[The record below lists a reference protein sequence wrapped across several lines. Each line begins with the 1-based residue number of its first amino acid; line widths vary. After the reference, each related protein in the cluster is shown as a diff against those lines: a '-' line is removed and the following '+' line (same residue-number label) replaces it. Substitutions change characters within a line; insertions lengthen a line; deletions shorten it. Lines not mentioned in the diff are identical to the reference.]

1 MATTYYSE
9 EHEWITIEGNTGTVG
24 ITDFAQEQLGDIV
37 FAEVTKAN
45 EEVTKDEEVAVVER
59 PRRDEAAPEPRPQEL
74 VLDRAL
80 QRAQAVGGARALS
93 PQLAAVRAVV
103 GAHDVLVQDAIVVR
117 HRLIRGLRRDRGLPL
132 AEELELLQP

>member
-45 EEVTKDEEVAVVER
+45 EEVTKDEEVAVVESVKAASDIFS
-59 PRRDEAAPEPRPQEL
+59 PVSGLISAVNVLLEDAPETINSDPLENGWIFKITITNPNEL
-74 VLDRAL
+74 DDLMD
-80 QRAQAVGGARALS
+80 
-93 PQLAAVRAVV
+93 
-103 GAHDVLVQDAIVVR
+103 
-117 HRLIRGLRRDRGLPL
+117 
-132 AEELELLQP
+132 LESYNKFVESIK

>member
-45 EEVTKDEEVAVVER
+45 EEVTKDEEVAVVESVKAASDIFS
-59 PRRDEAAPEPRPQEL
+59 PVSGLISEVNVLLEDAPETINSDPLENGWIFKITITNPNEL
-74 VLDRAL
+74 DDLMDLDRYN
-80 QRAQAVGGARALS
+80 QFVES
-93 PQLAAVRAVV
+93 
-103 GAHDVLVQDAIVVR
+103 IK
-117 HRLIRGLRRDRGLPL
+117 
-132 AEELELLQP
+132 

>member
-45 EEVTKDEEVAVVER
+45 EEVTKDEEVAVVESVK
-59 PRRDEAAPEPRPQEL
+59 AASDIFSPVSGLISEVNVLLEDTPETINSDPLDNGWIFKITITNPNEL
-74 VLDRAL
+74 DDLMDLDSYNKF
-80 QRAQAVGGARALS
+80 VES
-93 PQLAAVRAVV
+93 
-103 GAHDVLVQDAIVVR
+103 IK
-117 HRLIRGLRRDRGLPL
+117 
-132 AEELELLQP
+132 

>member
-45 EEVTKDEEVAVVER
+45 EEVTKHEEVAVVESVKAASDIFS
-59 PRRDEAAPEPRPQEL
+59 PVSGLISEVNVLLEDTPETINSNPLDNGWIFKITITNPDE
-74 VLDRAL
+74 LDDL
-80 QRAQAVGGARALS
+80 MDLDSYNKFVES
-93 PQLAAVRAVV
+93 
-103 GAHDVLVQDAIVVR
+103 IK
-117 HRLIRGLRRDRGLPL
+117 
-132 AEELELLQP
+132 

>member
-45 EEVTKDEEVAVVER
+45 EEVTKDEEVAVVESVKAASDIFSPVSGR
-59 PRRDEAAPEPRPQEL
+59 ISEVNVLLEDTPETINSDPLDNGWIYKITITNPDE
-74 VLDRAL
+74 LDDL
-80 QRAQAVGGARALS
+80 MDLDSYNKFVES
-93 PQLAAVRAVV
+93 
-103 GAHDVLVQDAIVVR
+103 IK
-117 HRLIRGLRRDRGLPL
+117 
-132 AEELELLQP
+132 

>member
-45 EEVTKDEEVAVVER
+45 EEVTKDEEVAVVESVKAASDIFS
-59 PRRDEAAPEPRPQEL
+59 PVSGLISEVNVLLEDAPETINSDPLENGWIFKITITNPNEL
-74 VLDRAL
+74 DDLMDLDSYNKF
-80 QRAQAVGGARALS
+80 VEG
-93 PQLAAVRAVV
+93 
-103 GAHDVLVQDAIVVR
+103 IK
-117 HRLIRGLRRDRGLPL
+117 
-132 AEELELLQP
+132 

>member
-45 EEVTKDEEVAVVER
+45 EEVTKDEEVAVVESVKAASDIFS
-59 PRRDEAAPEPRPQEL
+59 PVSGLISEVNVLLEDAPETINSDPLENGWIFKITITNPDEL
-74 VLDRAL
+74 DDLMDLDSYN
-80 QRAQAVGGARALS
+80 QFVES
-93 PQLAAVRAVV
+93 
-103 GAHDVLVQDAIVVR
+103 IK
-117 HRLIRGLRRDRGLPL
+117 
-132 AEELELLQP
+132 

>member
-45 EEVTKDEEVAVVER
+45 EEVTKDEEVAVVESVKAASDIFS
-59 PRRDEAAPEPRPQEL
+59 PVSGLISEVNVLLEDTPETINSDPLDNGWIFKITITNPDE
-74 VLDRAL
+74 LDDL
-80 QRAQAVGGARALS
+80 MDLDSYNKFVES
-93 PQLAAVRAVV
+93 
-103 GAHDVLVQDAIVVR
+103 IK
-117 HRLIRGLRRDRGLPL
+117 
-132 AEELELLQP
+132 

>member
-45 EEVTKDEEVAVVER
+45 EEVTKHEEVAVVESVKAASVIFS
-59 PRRDEAAPEPRPQEL
+59 PVSGLISEVNVLLEDTPETINSDPLDNGWIYKITITNPDE
-74 VLDRAL
+74 LDDL
-80 QRAQAVGGARALS
+80 MDLDSYNKFVES
-93 PQLAAVRAVV
+93 
-103 GAHDVLVQDAIVVR
+103 IK
-117 HRLIRGLRRDRGLPL
+117 
-132 AEELELLQP
+132 